1 MAKGKQGGGMSTF
14 KQGHWEK
21 TEAPVKTANG
31 KYATEM
37 GNPQELKQNA
47 DALASYA
54 KAKKTK
60 Y

>member
-1 MAKGKQGGGMSTF
+1 MAKGKGGGMPAF

-21 TEAPVKTANG
+21 AEGAVKTANG

-37 GNPQELKQNA
+37 GNPEELKKNA

-54 KAKKTK
+54 KAKKAK